1 MVGIVK
7 AKMQRGD
14 EHGVFGGHRRKGRRG
29 VRTQSAGQRAA
40 DTKIVWVRWCQ
51 TERGLRI
58 PGWGFKLGPMR
69 KSEPE

>member
-1 MVGIVK
+1 MNMVSLVGT
-7 AKMQRGD
+7 
-14 EHGVFGGHRRKGRRG
+14 GGKGG
-29 VRTQSAGQRAA
+29 GELEQSAGQRAA